1 MNQFPTIRYL
11 SVLLL
16 LGALTSRLGA
26 HSPAEEMAEA
36 ASHFLAALSP
46 EQKNMCAFALTDAER
61 QNWHFVPRPRKG
73 LPFKEMTPAQRLL
86 GQGLL
91 ATGLSQRGY
100 MKASTIMSLED
111 VLKEL
116 EQGRGP
122 IRDPELYYL
131 SIFGTPDANDFW
143 GWRVEGHHLSLN
155 FTVGGGEHVSVTPS
169 FFGSNPA
176 EVRTGP
182 RQGLRVLAA
191 EEDLGRELFR
201 SLDEGQ
207 RKVALY
213 TNTAPSEI
221 ITGADRKARLLSPT
235 GLSASSLNESQQ
247 DLLWRL
253 IREYVYRYRPELAD
267 QDLKKIQSVGLAKTW
282 FAWAG
287 GVELGQGHYYRLQGP
302 SFVMEFDNT
311 QNNAN
316 HIHTVWRD
324 LENDFGE
331 DLLRAHYD
339 RDHQEA
345 TQSRMRAR

>member
-1 MNQFPTIRYL
+1 
-11 SVLLL
+11 
-16 LGALTSRLGA
+16 
-26 HSPAEEMAEA
+26 
-36 ASHFLAALSP
+36 
-46 EQKNMCAFALTDAER
+46 
-61 QNWHFVPRPRKG
+61 
-73 LPFKEMTPAQRLL
+73 
-86 GQGLL
+86 
-91 ATGLSQRGY
+91 
-100 MKASTIMSLED
+100 
-111 VLKEL
+111 
-116 EQGRGP
+116 
-122 IRDPELYYL
+122 
-131 SIFGTPDANDFW
+131 
-143 GWRVEGHHLSLN
+143 
-155 FTVGGGEHVSVTPS
+155 
-169 FFGSNPA
+169 
-176 EVRTGP
+176 
-182 RQGLRVLAA
+182 
-191 EEDLGRELFR
+191 
-201 SLDEGQ
+201 LDEGQ